1 MAIHAACT
9 TALLRAEW
17 RFQTS
22 EFIELTRYE
31 AASGFPFSF
40 SNTRFG
46 NRYGLVQRIK
56 NPAILRLTKYLGRF
70 STKTVNK
77 YA

>member
-9 TALLRAEW
+9 TAMLRAEW

-46 NRYGLVQRIK
+46 NRYGFVQRIK
-56 NPAILRLTKYLGRF
+56 KSCHFAPHEVPGPFF
-70 STKTVNK
+70 SKNCK
-77 YA
+77 